1 MTDLE
6 DMMPSRTRQAQKD
19 VNYILSLNEWNLKW
33 SNLLKQRMDSRGE
46 ETGKREPQEMAGSM
60 THFSNGVLNLDRR
73 K

>member
-46 ETGKREPQEMAGSM
+46 ETGRFWS
-60 THFSNGVLNLDRR
+60 SS
-73 K
+73 